1 MPIRYT
7 DILRPKDIPPIVPDC
22 GWNHGEPVKER
33 KKISTD
39 IRSRYQHDKFPYI
52 REDKKS
58 LHGLIKNLFGGVL

>member
-1 MPIRYT
+1 MPINLK
-7 DILRPKDIPPIVPDC
+7 DIYKPKDIPLNVPDC